1 MAGAKKTPAKKA
13 PAKTSASSSTST
25 RTKTSPA
32 LARRVADLEREVG
45 ELRTQLDNIAR
56 FIASGVAQQLQAQ
69 LMANPAAQQQLAA
82 ALAAAQGNQS

>member
-1 MAGAKKTPAKKA
+1 MAGTKRAAAKKA
-13 PAKTSASSSTST
+13 PAKKSAAPSSSST
-25 RTKTSPA
+25 RTPA
-32 LARRVADLEREVG
+32 SVARRVESLEREVV

-56 FIASGVAQQLQAQ
+56 FIAAGVAQQLQAQ

>member
-1 MAGAKKTPAKKA
+1 MAGTKKAAAKKA
-13 PAKTSASSSTST
+13 PAKKAAAPSSSST
-25 RTKTSPA
+25 RTPA
-32 LARRVADLEREVG
+32 SVARRVESLEREVV

-56 FIASGVAQQLQAQ
+56 FIAAGVAQQLQTQ